1 MANAAG
7 LVRRWEAF
15 RPTKGVWF
23 WSCAGCVVATIVVG
37 FTYGGWVL
45 GTTAER
51 MANDAAGAARAQLAA
66 AACVTLFNKGPDAIA
81 QLAELKKASSY
92 QRSDI
97 IVQGGWVTVPGST
110 EPVRGAAEICV
121 EKLMGAV
128 TKAARN

>member
-81 QLAELKKASSY
+81 QLAEPNL
-92 QRSDI
+92 
-97 IVQGGWVTVPGST
+97 
-110 EPVRGAAEICV
+110 
-121 EKLMGAV
+121 
-128 TKAARN
+128 RN